1 MSNAPKKKVYIYGLV
16 SKNAS
21 DAEFIKLNRININ
34 EARQQL
40 ERDPTKRYLRIT
52 QIYEYMK
59 ELREHAIDKKSSI
72 EREER
77 SQKQKLNEKNIA
89 YKLDPNLYRIL
100 YNYSWYG
107 SNPNDKINRDKIR
120 ANYGISRKLKTNN
133 NITYIYNTGTYQN
146 IIDMD
151 NYIAECKKYEGL
163 KIIQEIV
170 IPQYE
175 AIFKKIISKLEK
187 NKIKDISKL
196 NSKNIPELITF
207 ISKTEKIKKP
217 STKESKQLLKIR
229 QEYIDLL
236 KEYYIKTNDLSEIN
250 ERIKNFFTNKSKNKD
265 IIKFKP
271 IILSKYKD
279 LSRLKN
285 IKSIASI
292 FNSKKVNADI
302 SRLGALQVSD
312 VASFKSYIK
321 DSLIDALEKLINGT
335 KRKINL
341 RILSPENI
349 NKFNSDLS
357 SLYKSTSI
365 LLSRDRKNLKNK
377 ILNISIDIKK
387 KTREESKENKKQKFE
402 AYLERIKNTS
412 NNINLKSIKNQFG
425 ENSSYFI
432 KLQTAL
438 RTRKTKTGNIPFKI
452 YNQIKNEQIKKF
464 KKDGNPYPLNY
475 FKTRYGYTNEQ
486 LKILKSNYVNKLEDE
501 YKEIDLKYIDELNR
515 IQRQYY
521 AGLINAL
528 RKLLSG
534 NVKQSYSVMAR
545 NASKNRHEKIQALNK
560 EHSSKFSTELKKR
573 RTSEMN
579 TLAKHFKSYHNQL
592 KKALRTTKRKLLAK
606 KRASRKK

>member
-1 MSNAPKKKVYIYGLV
+1 MSNAQEKKVVIYGIV
-16 SKNAS
+16 SSDAS
-21 DAEFIKLNRININ
+21 DAEFIKYHRININ

-40 ERDPTKRYLRIT
+40 RDDPTKRYLRIKN
-52 QIYEYMK
+52 ISDYMK
-59 ELREHAIDKKSSI
+59 WLRTNAIDKNASI
-72 EREER
+72 EQER
-77 SQKQKLNEKNIA
+77 AKTQNMNKTKIA
-89 YKLDPNLYRIL
+89 YRLEANLYQIL

-107 SNPNDKINRDKIR
+107 SHTTDKNNRAKIR
-120 ANYGISRKLKTNN
+120 GKVPDRFRKLKTNN
-133 NITYIYNTGTYQN
+133 KLNYIYDTGTYQN

-151 NYIAECKKYEGL
+151 KYIAECKKYEGL
-163 KIIQEIV
+163 KIIQQIV

-175 AIFKKIISKLEK
+175 EIFKIIISKLY
-187 NKIKDISKL
+187 KIKDINKL
-196 NSKNIPELITF
+196 NIKNISELLTF
-207 ISKTEKIKKP
+207 ISKTENIKNP
-217 STKESKQLLKIR
+217 FTDEAKQLLNIR

-236 KEYYIKTNDLSEIN
+236 KEYYIKTNDLSGIN
-250 ERIKNFFTNKSKNKD
+250 NYRIKKFFTNKTKNTD
-265 IIKFKP
+265 IRKFKP
-271 IILSKYKD
+271 IILSKYRD

-285 IKSIASI
+285 IKNIASI

-302 SRLGALQVSD
+302 GRLSILKVSD
-312 VASFKSYIK
+312 VASFKSEIK
-321 DSLIDALEKLINGT
+321 DSLIDVLEKLINDT
-335 KRKINL
+335 KRKTNL

-357 SLYKSTSI
+357 SLYKSTNI

-377 ILNISIDIKK
+377 ILNISLDIKK

-412 NNINLKSIKNQFG
+412 NNINLKSIKNEFG
-425 ENSSYFI
+425 DKSPYFI